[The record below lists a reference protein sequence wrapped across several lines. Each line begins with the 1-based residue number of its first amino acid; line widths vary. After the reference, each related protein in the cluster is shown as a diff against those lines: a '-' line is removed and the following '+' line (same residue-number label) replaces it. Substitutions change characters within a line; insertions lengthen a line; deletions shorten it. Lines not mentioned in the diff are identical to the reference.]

1 MFVSVHYGM
10 GRHNFYVA
18 PDQAVL
24 AEKWLFIS
32 QPPYAWAMSLAK
44 MSIAWM
50 LIRIRR
56 DSRGWVVG
64 MSVVIVISVGV
75 AISANTFALTMCTPV
90 WAIWDHSD
98 PDAVCGSPR
107 KAEISIYVNAA
118 LMISTDL
125 ILSLSVRESP
135 SSSLLCRLAGWLAGC
150 QSVDLVLT

>member
-1 MFVSVHYGM
+1 MPQTCDLVNWAFMLVSVHYGM
-10 GRHNFYVA
+10 GRHNIYVPA
-18 PDQAVL
+18 DRAVL

-56 DSRGWVVG
+56 DSHIWVAG
-64 MSVVIVISVGV
+64 MSVIMVICLGV

-90 WAIWDHSD
+90 WAIWDHSN
-98 PDAVCGSPR
+98 PDAVCQSPR

-118 LMISTDL
+118 LMISTDV
-125 ILSLSVRESP
+125 ILSLSVRIASCNQ
-135 SSSLLCRLAGWLAGC
+135 LL
-150 QSVDLVLT
+150 V